1 MIMSLDFKCEKCPKL
16 KLSSKGQLKKH
27 KDLHKTG
34 LLEPGGD
41 VEAAKKVSLG
51 AKKVSL
57 GDKVEYGTTL
67 Y

>member
-1 MIMSLDFKCEKCPKL
+1 MIMSLDFKCEKCPRL
-16 KLSSKGQLKKH
+16 KLSSKGQLNKH
-27 KDLHKTG
+27 NDLHKTG

>member
-1 MIMSLDFKCEKCPKL
+1 MIMSLDFKWEKCQRL
-16 KLSSKGQLKKH
+16 KLSSKGQLNKH
-27 KDLHKTG
+27 NDLHKTG

-57 GDKVEYGTTL
+57 GDKVEYRTTL

>member
-1 MIMSLDFKCEKCPKL
+1 M

-57 GDKVEYGTTL
+57 ADKVEYGTTL

>member
-1 MIMSLDFKCEKCPKL
+1 MIMNLDFKCEKCPGL
-16 KLSSKGQLKKH
+16 RLNSKGQLKKH
-27 KDLHKTG
+27 KDLQKTG

-41 VEAAKKVSLG
+41 VVA

-57 GDKVEYGTTL
+57 GDKVEYETTL